1 MMDMS
6 KPTYPE
12 EHKMKLLRTILSTF
26 VLTGMILAC
35 GAQAPATASADV
47 VGTAIAGTQQ
57 AQALAQATVD
67 STALTP
73 TPSKL
78 VASPVPPVTPTAGV
92 TVEYVN
98 LTEEELAA
106 LIDQAVAEA
115 VAATEQATT
124 AVTTT
129 TTDNAVTTEE
139 VIYVYDYYYYA
150 DYYVEYAEEL
160 MAEYYDLYGDLATNM
175 IVELNAIETEVAQL
189 NDTLTSI
196 DSSLQ
201 EINSSLQQGLA
212 VAEESIAQLEA
223 AAQQA
228 QTKAQQLQTQAQ
240 DMISVLQ
247 AEQQGRVDQLAQ
259 IQANNIPTDKI
270 TALKSAFEFVDF
282 ANTAMSDNKLSR
294 DELTNMTQL
303 GRNAQAGFQQFGGT
317 GGGGGLG
324 AGRADVDLT
333 QFTGKFD
340 EITTQFAR
348 GQMPQARGNVSQ
360 FEGSLGQRPRGG

>member
-1 MMDMS
+1 
-6 KPTYPE
+6 
-12 EHKMKLLRTILSTF
+12 
-26 VLTGMILAC
+26 
-35 GAQAPATASADV
+35 
-47 VGTAIAGTQQ
+47 
-57 AQALAQATVD
+57 
-67 STALTP
+67 
-73 TPSKL
+73 
-78 VASPVPPVTPTAGV
+78 
-92 TVEYVN
+92 
-98 LTEEELAA
+98 
-106 LIDQAVAEA
+106 
-115 VAATEQATT
+115 
-124 AVTTT
+124 
-129 TTDNAVTTEE
+129 
-139 VIYVYDYYYYA
+139 
-150 DYYVEYAEEL
+150 VEYAEEL
-160 MAEYYDLYGDLATNM
+160 MAEYYDLYGDLATDM
-175 IVELNAIETEVAQL
+175 IVELNAIEAEVAQL

-282 ANTAMSDNKLSR
+282 ANTAMTDDKLSL

-303 GRNAQAGFQQFGGT
+303 GKNAQAGFQQFGGA
-317 GGGGGLG
+317 GGGLG

-348 GQMPQARGNVSQ
+348 GQMPQARGNVNQ
-360 FEGSLGQRPRGG
+360 FEGSLGARPEGMPSRPRGG

>member
-1 MMDMS
+1 M
-6 KPTYPE
+6 KP
-12 EHKMKLLRTILSTF
+12 LLRTTLSVF
-26 VLTGMILAC
+26 VLAATILAC
-35 GAQAPATASADV
+35 GAQAPATASPDV
-47 VGTAIAGTQQ
+47 VNTAIAGTQQ
-57 AQALAQATVD
+57 AQALAQAT
-67 STALTP
+67 SIPP
-73 TPSKL
+73 TLAAAAPI
-78 VASPVPPVTPTAGV
+78 PPVTPTTGV
-92 TVEYVN
+92 TMEYVN

-106 LIDQAVAEA
+106 LIDDAVAEA
-115 VAATEQATT
+115 VAATEQAATV
-124 AVTTT
+124 VTNT
-129 TTDNAVTTEE
+129 TTDDAVTTEE
-139 VIYVYDYYYYA
+139 VAYVYEYYYYA

-160 MAEYYDLYGDLATNM
+160 MAEYYDLYGDLATDM
-175 IVELNAIETEVAQL
+175 ITELNTIEAEVAQL

-228 QTKAQQLQTQAQ
+228 QTKAQQVQTQAQ

-282 ANTAMSDNKLSR
+282 ANAAMGDNKLSR
-294 DELTNMTQL
+294 DELTNLTQL
-303 GRNAQAGFQQFGGT
+303 GKNAQAGFQQFGGA

-348 GQMPQARGNVSQ
+348 GQMPQARGNVNQ
-360 FEGSLGQRPRGG
+360 FETSLGSRPHKP